1 MDGPVLGQRALQ
13 GAGLG
18 HAPPDPGARRW
29 QRHVVDERRQH
40 RVAGADGDLLVEL
53 KVSCDEVIDRGLHG
67 DGIKDLAEFGLFL
80 RRHSHRCHSGGGRL
94 KNATHLKELK
104 HGVVTVKI
112 DDEAQRLEQQ
122 RRRQA
127 SRVRS
132 IALPHVEH
140 VDQGQR
146 LHRLAQRVT
155 GQAELCRQ
163 VRLPWQL
170 LPRSHPAGDD
180 HLLDLADRL
189 VCQCHGPAP
198 TPAPVSA
205 SPGASE
211 GHCAAGR
218 SLVTSAAAGA
228 GRPSRRR
235 SPAPCR

>member
-13 GAGLG
+13 RPGLG

-53 KVSCDEVIDRGLHG
+53 KVSCDEVVDRGLHC
-67 DGIKDLAEFGLFL
+67 DGIKDLAELGLFL
-80 RRHSHRCHSGGGRL
+80 QGHPQRCHTGGGRL
-94 KNATHLKELK
+94 KDATHLKELK
-104 HGVVTVKI
+104 HGVVPVEI

-127 SRVRS
+127 RRVRPV
-132 IALPHVEH
+132 ALPHVEH
-140 VDQGQR
+140 VDQGQC

-155 GQAELCRQ
+155 GQAQFCRQ
-163 VRLPWQL
+163 VRFPWQL
-170 LPRSHPAGDD
+170 LARPHPAGDD
-180 HLLDLADRL
+180 HLFDLADRL
-189 VCQCHGPAP
+189 VCQCHGAAPAP
-198 TPAPVSA
+198 DPVSA
-205 SPGASE
+205 SPRASE
-211 GHCAAGR
+211 GHCTTGR

-235 SPAPCR
+235 SPALCR